1 MTTINKVGDIF
12 DSEADILV
20 HGVNMLGGEVAG
32 LADIVFTRYPRVRD
46 EYDALIEDED
56 MEMKLGAVLFVG
68 VGEFIIANAFTQ
80 ELPGPNA
87 DADAIRDSLR
97 SVKEFAQENALSV
110 AIPRIGCGIGGL
122 QWEDVEK
129 IIDDVFDDDSVLA
142 EKWDF
147 R

>member
-1 MTTINKVGDIF
+1 MTTTDKVGNIF
-12 DSEADILV
+12 DTEADVIV
-20 HGVNMLGGEVAG
+20 HGVNMMGGEVSG
-32 LADIVFTRYPRVRD
+32 LAHTIFTHYPRVRD
-46 EYDALIEDED
+46 EYDALIADED
-56 MEMKLGAVLFVG
+56 MEVKLGAVLFVDDG
-68 VGEFIIANAFTQ
+68 GFVIANAFTQ

-97 SVKEFAQENALSV
+97 FVKEFAQENALSV
-110 AIPRIGCGIGGL
+110 AIPQIGCGIGGL

-142 EKWDF
+142 EKWTF